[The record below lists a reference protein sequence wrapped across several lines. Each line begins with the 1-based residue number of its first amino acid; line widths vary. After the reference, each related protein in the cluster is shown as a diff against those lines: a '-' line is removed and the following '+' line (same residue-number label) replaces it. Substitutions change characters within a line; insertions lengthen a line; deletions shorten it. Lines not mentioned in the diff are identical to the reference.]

1 MAEKNISPLGLFD
14 IEVKSELST
23 YRKRLHQCVNIL
35 YQHSQAGLQTQTSRP
50 RTRSDVTED
59 RNFDYRGYI
68 NAEIGEYIVEA
79 GEIFDSF
86 LSVRQYREKYASR
99 HQLCEDFKPQAV
111 VCFDEAQAHLD
122 PWGRRGLFQ

>member
-1 MAEKNISPLGLFD
+1 MNF
-14 IEVKSELST
+14 
-23 YRKRLHQCVNIL
+23 L
-35 YQHSQAGLQTQTSRP
+35 YQDSQASLQTQTGRP

-68 NAEIGEYIVEA
+68 NAEIGGYIVEA

-99 HQLCEDFKPQAV
+99 HQLCEDFKSQAV
-111 VCFDEAQAHLD
+111 VCFDEAQALLD
-122 PWGRRGLFQ
+122 PWGQRGLFQ